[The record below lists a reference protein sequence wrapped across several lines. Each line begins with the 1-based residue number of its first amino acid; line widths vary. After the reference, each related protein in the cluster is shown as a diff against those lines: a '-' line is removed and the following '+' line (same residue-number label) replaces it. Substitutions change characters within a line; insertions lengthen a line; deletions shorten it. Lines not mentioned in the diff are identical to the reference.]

1 MLMSASTPPERSPE
15 APKRASARAHHYTA
29 RLTEAVHQASGD
41 REGGLLDRATIVQ
54 LRDSLTLEM
63 RESLIDAFATSLPK
77 CLTEISSAAERGD
90 HVELRRVA
98 HLLKGSAATL
108 GASRLTLTCQ
118 RLEHSGRDRDP
129 AVNSGQ
135 LDEVRSVASEA
146 REALRE
152 QLLSV

>member
-63 RESLIDAFATSLPK
+63 RESLIDAFETSLPK

-98 HLLKGSAATL
+98 PL

-135 LDEVRSVASEA
+135 LDEFRSVASEA